1 MNDLIS
7 RKALLEVAEHNVE
20 FQEGIVDVYILESI
34 LAGMSVV
41 DAVPVVHGQWI
52 ELHEENGLCATIIQ
66 CEPGN
71 IPGNYI
77 VEVVREEAG
86 RKEN

>member
-1 MNDLIS
+1 MVKS
-7 RKALLEVAEHNVE
+7 REDSVIEIWDTKYINRNVNRL
-20 FQEGIVDVYILESI
+20 QEDI
-34 LAGMSVV
+34 
-41 DAVPVVHGQWI
+41 
-52 ELHEENGLCATIIQ
+52 CATIIQ
-66 CEPGN
+66 CEPEN